1 MQVQKYDDR
10 TILISFKFDPRLVS
24 FVKTLEGRK
33 YLPQLKKWAI
43 PFAGS
48 SVSVE
53 QLERKGFQIDPAL
66 RQELMADRQVAQEAE
81 ALAVMDDAEF
91 TSPLPLFPYQKVG
104 AAFLYKIGSG
114 LMCDEVGLGK
124 TIMSLAVCERAQAK
138 KVLIFCPA
146 ALKWQWAAEIEKFL
160 YPAGAPEGEIVVV
173 EGNKKTRDLILQD
186 QIVVRRTNWQGK
198 SNGWRQGHGARFF
211 IANYELLLR
220 NFDAMNCREWD
231 IIIADEATKISNATA
246 KQAKAIKRLRAKRRI
261 AMTGT
266 PVSNR
271 ANEVWNLIDFCQ
283 PGALG
288 NYYAFLQRYCMKNQ
302 WGGIF
307 GYRNIDELRQ
317 KIKRYMIRRM
327 KVDVLPELPEKI
339 VSDVPFEMTDEEKQ
353 LYKKLKQEILYEIEH
368 KHLSKVENPMTIQ
381 YTLVK
386 MLRLRQLADSMELL
400 GQNTK
405 SSKMEVL
412 KEKLEEVAANNGGRK
427 VIVFTQFAEMAD
439 ILERELKEYNPL
451 KISGKIRDEYSEVVK
466 KFNDVEAHKVLVMTS
481 AGQFGLNIQRASVI
495 VHFDQEWSLAKMIQR
510 EGRAHRIGQKDSV
523 LVYNLLAK
531 GTIDFYVRKVLHAKA
546 ELSNQILGDTPIS
559 MGDIQEML
567 KYEL

>member
-1 MQVQKYDDR
+1 MIVKR
-10 TILISFKFDPRLVS
+10 NNNAIEISFRYDPQVVS

-33 YLPQLKKWAI
+33 YNPATKSWFI

-66 RQELMADRQVAQEAE
+66 KQELMADRQVAQEAE

-114 LMCDEVGLGK
+114 LMGDEMGLGK
-124 TIMSLAVCERAQAK
+124 TVQALALCEKIQAK

-160 YPAGAPEGEIVVV
+160 YPAGAPEGEIAVV

-186 QIVVRRTNWQGK
+186 QIVVRRTDWRGK
-198 SNGWRQGHGARFF
+198 SNGWRQRQGARFF

-220 NFDAMNCREWD
+220 NFNAMNYREWD
-231 IIIADEATKISNATA
+231 VIIADEATKISNATA
-246 KQAKAIKRLRAKRRI
+246 KQSKAIKRLCGKRRI

-271 ANEVWNLIDFCQ
+271 ANEVWNIIDFVQ
-283 PGALG
+283 PGVLG
-288 NYYAFLQRYCMKNQ
+288 NYYGFLQRYCLKNQ

-307 GYRNIDELRQ
+307 GYTNLNELQQ

-327 KVDVLPELPEKI
+327 KADVLPELPEKI
-339 VSDVPFEMTDEEKQ
+339 VSDVPFEMTDKEKQ
-353 LYKKLKQEILYEIEH
+353 LYKKLKQEILFEIQH
-368 KHLSKVENPMTIQ
+368 TDIAKINNPMTIQ

-400 GQNTK
+400 GHNMQ
-405 SSKMEVL
+405 SSKMELL
-412 KEKLEEVAANNGGRK
+412 KELLAETMANNGGRK
-427 VIVFTQFAEMAD
+427 AIVFTQFAEMAD
-439 ILERELKEYNPL
+439 ILERELKEYKPL
-451 KISGKIRDEYSEVVK
+451 KISGKVNEEYLEIVK
-466 KFNDVEAHKVLVMTS
+466 KFNEVEDHKVLVMTS

-495 VHFDQEWSLAKMIQR
+495 FHFDQEWSLAKMQQR
-510 EGRAHRIGQKDSV
+510 EGRAHRIGQKDTV

-531 GTIDFYVRKVLHAKA
+531 GSIDYYVKKVLHSKA
-546 ELSNQILGDTPIS
+546 ELSNKILGDTLIT
-559 MGDIQEML
+559 MGDIQDML
-567 KYEL
+567 KYEI